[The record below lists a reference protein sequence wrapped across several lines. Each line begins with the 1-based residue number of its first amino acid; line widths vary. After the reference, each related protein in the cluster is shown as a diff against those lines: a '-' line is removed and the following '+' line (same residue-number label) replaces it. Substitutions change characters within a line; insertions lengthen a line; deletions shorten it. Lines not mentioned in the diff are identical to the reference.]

1 MPFWFILSKLNGTW
15 LQKIRNFHRE
25 IGKLNQKI
33 TNQKIKIYLW
43 LTKFAGQLNFGM
55 QHARLLL

>member
-1 MPFWFILSKLNGTW
+1 MVHGC
-15 LQKIRNFHRE
+15 KIRNFYGE

-55 QHARLLL
+55 QHARQIL

>member
-1 MPFWFILSKLNGTW
+1 MVHGC
-15 LQKIRNFHRE
+15 KIRNFYGE
-25 IGKLNQKI
+25 IGELNQKI

-55 QHARLLL
+55 QHARQIL